1 MTDHEKAQDAAELFQ
16 QMTPQDFAQQ
26 GIGHIAYVRA
36 QQTPDGTKFVIYGA
50 NGLPLGL
57 APSLELAHAAALQ
70 NDLKAFRV
78 N

>member
-36 QQTPDGTKFVIYGA
+36 QQTPDGVGFAIHAA

-57 APSLELAHAAALQ
+57 VPSFELAHATALQ
-70 NDLKAFRV
+70 YDLEVFRV

>member
-1 MTDHEKAQDAAELFQ
+1 MTDYEKAQDTAEQLQ

-26 GIGHIAYVRA
+26 GIAHIAYVRA
-36 QQTPDGTKFVIYGA
+36 QQTPDGMGYAIYAA

-70 NDLKAFRV
+70 NDLQAFRV

>member
-1 MTDHEKAQDAAELFQ
+1 MC
-16 QMTPQDFAQQ
+16 
-26 GIGHIAYVRA
+26 GHIAYVRA
-36 QQTPDGTKFVIYGA
+36 QQTPDGTKFAIYGA